1 MKIKAAVTPEK
12 GEPFEIASVELPE
25 LGLKDVLIKVI
36 ASGICHTDVSGRDTD
51 MVNPPAVLGHEGS
64 GIVEEVGSEV
74 TEFQKG
80 DHVVVSFA
88 SCGNCDN
95 CLANHPA
102 HCRYYGE
109 LNLSGH
115 IDQDTNKLVS
125 RFFEQSS
132 FATYSLANERNVVK
146 IDKDIDLSLAAPLG
160 CGLQTGASTV
170 LNVLMPESDSS
181 IAIFGVGAVGL
192 SAIMAAK
199 IAGCENIIAVDLH
212 DNRLELAEELGAT
225 ATINSGNVD
234 IVEKV
239 KEITG
244 TGVQN
249 ALDTTGVDTVIEQAV
264 ESLDTFGKLA
274 FVVTDDGFTIP
285 FENLVLGG
293 KRIVGSTQGN
303 AIPQKFIP
311 ELISYYKNGQFPF
324 DRIVTFYE
332 FDQIN
337 EAFSD
342 SENGSVIKPVLKI
355 N

>member
-1 MKIKAAVTPEK
+1 
-12 GEPFEIASVELPE
+12 
-25 LGLKDVLIKVI
+25 
-36 ASGICHTDVSGRDTD
+36 

-64 GIVEEVGSEV
+64 GIVEELGAEV

-80 DHVVVSFA
+80 DHVVVSFT

-102 HCRYYGE
+102 HCKNYGE
-109 LNLSGH
+109 LNLSSH

-125 RFFEQSS
+125 RFFGQSS
-132 FATYSLANERNVVK
+132 FATYSLANKRNVVK
-146 IDKDIDLSLAAPLG
+146 IDKDIDLALVAPLG

-170 LNVLMPESDSS
+170 LNVLRPESDSS
-181 IAIFGVGAVGL
+181 IVIFGVGAVGL

-199 IAGCENIIAVDLH
+199 IAGCKNIIAVDLH
-212 DNRLELAEELGAT
+212 NNRLELSEELGAT

-234 IVEKV
+234 IVEKI

-293 KRIVGSTQGN
+293 KTVVGSTQGD
-303 AIPQKFIP
+303 AIPQKFIS
-311 ELISYYKNGQFPF
+311 ELISYYKNEQFPF

-337 EAFSD
+337 EAFED

-355 N
+355 NY